1 MVCPSCIPCEGRK
14 EIRMEEEKRLYGL
27 LPLMMASN
35 HYQVGKVKFHVASH
49 FKGKTT
55 IEERL
60 AYLMLEDLCGD
71 CYEEDEENN

>member
-1 MVCPSCIPCEGRK
+1 
-14 EIRMEEEKRLYGL
+14 
-27 LPLMMASN
+27 MMASH

-71 CYEEDEENN
+71 SYEEDEENN